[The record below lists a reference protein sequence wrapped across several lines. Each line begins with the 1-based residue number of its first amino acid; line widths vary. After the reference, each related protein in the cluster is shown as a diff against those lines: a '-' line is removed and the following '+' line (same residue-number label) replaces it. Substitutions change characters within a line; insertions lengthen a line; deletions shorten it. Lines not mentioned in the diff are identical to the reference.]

1 MTVGQ
6 ELLIYLKTS
15 LVAAVMMTAN
25 KLSVCGTICSNTTP
39 KHKRAC
45 NVITYS
51 NKPGFKTLDILYL
64 EEEKKYE
71 KRIVLK

>member
-45 NVITYS
+45 DVMTYS
-51 NKPGFKTLDILYL
+51 NNPGCKISDILYL
-64 EEEKKYE
+64 EE
-71 KRIVLK
+71 